1 MPFPKGKC
9 QLNYARERMWEPGYL
24 KAKCAELGLENEFRL
39 YRIRLWKS
47 YLFSFC
53 LIHIFVT
60 ALHCSLLLTT
70 IERPSI
76 IYFDVGLT
84 VGCAVV
90 LLLVLSINFWDS
102 FIAKHTWYMF
112 CSSMFA
118 SLLLVF
124 SDLTHS
130 IYHHYAHNWQLGSFY
145 DTYIVYMVYMFLPI
159 HFMSGAVL
167 LALLVSA
174 VYIIYFVQFLAH
186 GFTEFITEL
195 FTEGGMSVD
204 LVHYLC
210 LNLVGIFYRVMNDT
224 VVRSSFLDRHQYIK
238 EELWL
243 RNARLEEK
251 QLLDSILPP
260 QISEPLQKEIQN
272 RIILSKRGS
281 GIRSLSALERA
292 MAIQIHPD
300 VSILYADVVNY
311 THLTTTLTVE
321 KLVKVL
327 HDLYGRFDLAALRFK
342 VQRIKFLG
350 DCYYC
355 VAGLTDP
362 DPDHATN
369 CVALGLSMINEI
381 MEVRDVQGLD
391 INMRIGVH
399 SGNIFA
405 GVIGEAKLQFDIWGK
420 DVTIANVLESTG
432 VAGFVHISASTL
444 NNLNEQRYVIE
455 DGPEKARDHPLLSRY
470 RIRTYIIREDLQK
483 DEEES
488 DENLAELHALSLFD
502 LGARQRQSDN
512 TNEILKEVFYAELRE
527 EFRKMPVSPFNPKT
541 LYGLYRQ
548 KEGVKMPLYR
558 QLNICLKYNDSDLE
572 RAYLK
577 QTDYMYKYSM
587 LLALVVGYGLVYIQ
601 VLDTK
606 LICPSCM
613 ILPSIVTTVQTILTF
628 IAWYKKMCWAK
639 FGNTPHNY
647 SWISCI
653 IFRVHEKII
662 GSRIIRVFIYL
673 FLVISA
679 FSVMC
684 LIVMTCNREEF
695 EMAFIEERLF
705 HYEQETKICFQPWVT
720 SNMFS
725 LMICLTFTFTHIS
738 LALKTTVAILETIG
752 YLVLIFFQFEFVFH
766 HSVTTN
772 PSFPAEYA
780 HALLICITLLTMTV
794 KERQQEFTNKVN
806 YHWRVELRKKEADAN
821 LTNHSIIIILNN
833 ILPSH
838 IVDVYIKTLAKH
850 ELYYENYQM
859 VSVMFAMLM
868 NFEMDLRT
876 LRILNEIIAEFDMLL
891 LFYKEYYSVE
901 KIKIVGCTYMAA
913 CGLDL
918 NFAGSTSATVKN
930 NELNPTENRGR
941 MRQGLV
947 FTEDEREREEVVFV
961 MTSYALDMM
970 RTLAKCNKAYQS
982 IPADRNITDGSIAIG
997 ISSGEVMAGIVGAS
1011 QPHYDIWGNPVNMA
1025 SRMESTGLPG
1035 NIQVTEESAKIL
1047 EEFGIVCQYRGLTFV
1062 KGRGEIPTYLVG
1074 IDDNLNF
1081 ITTQPRRAP
1090 SHVERS
1096 TVISLQGTYSHL
1108 NVVDD
1113 LSEINSESASRHTFQ
1128 DI

>member
-1 MPFPKGKC
+1 MPSPRGKC
-9 QLNYARERMWEPGYL
+9 QLNFARERMWEPGYL
-24 KAKCAELGLENEFRL
+24 KAKCIELGLENEFRL

-47 YLFSFC
+47 YLFSFF
-53 LIHIFVT
+53 LLHFFVT
-60 ALHCSLLLTT
+60 AVHCTLLLTT
-70 IERPSI
+70 IERRSI
-76 IYFDVGLT
+76 IYFDVALS
-84 VGCAVV
+84 VGCTLV
-90 LLLVLSINFWDS
+90 LFLVLSVNFWDG

-112 CSSMFA
+112 GSSMFT
-118 SLLLVF
+118 SLTLVF
-124 SDLTHS
+124 ADLTVS
-130 IYHHYAHNWQLGSFY
+130 IYHHYVHNWQLGSFY

-167 LALLVSA
+167 LAVLVSA
-174 VYIIYFVQFLAH
+174 LYIIYYVQFLAE
-186 GFTEFITEL
+186 GFPQFVSQL
-195 FTEGGMSVD
+195 FSDGGMSVD

-210 LNLVGIFYRVMNDT
+210 LNLVGIFYRVINDT

-243 RNARLEEK
+243 RNARIHEK
-251 QLLDSILPP
+251 HLLDSILPP
-260 QISEPLQKEIQN
+260 QISEPLQKDIQN
-272 RIILSKRGS
+272 RIVLTKRGA

-355 VAGLTDP
+355 VAGLSNP
-362 DPDHATN
+362 DPDHASN

-381 MEVRDVQGLD
+381 MEVRNSQGLD

-399 SGNIFA
+399 SGDLFA
-405 GVIGEAKLQFDIWGK
+405 GVIGEAKLQFDIWGL

-432 VAGFVHISASTL
+432 VPGFVHISGSTL
-444 NNLNEQRYVIE
+444 NNLSQHRYVIK
-455 DGPEKARDHPLLSRY
+455 DGPEMARNHPLLRRY
-470 RIRTYIIREDLQK
+470 RIRTYIIRDDLKK
-483 DEEES
+483 DDEES
-488 DENLAELHALSLFD
+488 DEDFGELSVLSLFST
-502 LGARQRQSDN
+502 GSRQIYTNN
-512 TNEILKEVFYAELRE
+512 TKSLKAIFNAELRE
-527 EFRKMPVSPFNPKT
+527 EFRKMPVSAFNPKT
-541 LYGLYRQ
+541 LFGIYRQ
-548 KEGVKMPLYR
+548 KTGLKVP
-558 QLNICLKYNDSDLE
+558 LNICLKYNDSDLE

-587 LLALVVGYGLVYIQ
+587 LLALIVGYCLVYIE
-601 VLDTK
+601 VMDTRI
-606 LICPSCM
+606 ICPLCM
-613 ILPSIVTTVQTILTF
+613 ILPAIVTVVQTILTF
-628 IAWYKKMCWAK
+628 IAWYKKICWTR
-639 FGNTPHNY
+639 FGNKPHNY
-647 SWISCI
+647 SRISCI
-653 IFRVHEKII
+653 IFRVHEKILASP
-662 GSRIIRVFIYL
+662 GIRLVIYL
-673 FLVISA
+673 FLVISG

-684 LIVMTCNREEF
+684 FIVMSCDREEF
-695 EMAFIEERLF
+695 ALAIIEEKLF
-705 HYEQETKICFQPWVT
+705 HYEQERNICFHPWVT
-720 SNMFS
+720 SNMVS
-725 LMICLTFTFTHIS
+725 LMICQTFTFTNVPIVV
-738 LALKTTVAILETIG
+738 KTTMAISETIA

-780 HALLICITLLTMTV
+780 HALLICITLLTMIV
-794 KERQQEFTNKVN
+794 KERQLEFTNKVN
-806 YHWRVELRKKEADAN
+806 YHWRVELRKKETDAN

-838 IVDVYIKTLAKH
+838 IVDVYINSLAKH

-859 VSVMFAMLM
+859 VSVMFAMLI

-918 NFAGSTSATVKN
+918 NFAGTTSKSMKN
-930 NELNPTENRGR
+930 NDLSPTGSIEGTNVRFLFEKELK
-941 MRQGLV
+941 
-947 FTEDEREREEVVFV
+947 DREEVVFV

-982 IPADRNITDGSIAIG
+982 IVADRNIMDGSIAIG

-1035 NIQVTEESAKIL
+1035 NIQVTEESARIL
-1047 EEFGIVCQYRGLTFV
+1047 HEFGIVCQYRGLTFV
-1062 KGRGEIPTYLVG
+1062 KGRGEIPTFLVG

-1081 ITTQPRRAP
+1081 ITTEAKRTP

-1096 TVISLQGTYSHL
+1096 SVISLQPTYS
-1108 NVVDD
+1108 NPDNEDD
-1113 LSEINSESASRHTFQ
+1113 LFSISRLTLQ
-1128 DI
+1128 DF